1 MLIKILVCTLSPE
14 GINGFKPNLH
24 SYIFWRCKNPYEI
37 LVILTPFF
45 KVTVGRRMLK
55 KYPVYTLS
63 PEWMDL
69 TTPAEINHLDMEKY
83 WSDIGDLNLIF
94 KVTGGKKKC

>member
-1 MLIKILVCTLSPE
+1 MT
-14 GINGFKPNLH
+14 
-24 SYIFWRCKNPYEI
+24 
-37 LVILTPFF
+37 LTPFF

-69 TTPAEINHLDMEKY
+69 TTPAEINHLNMEKY

-94 KVTGGKKKC
+94 KVTGGKEIVDNALSSSYFLDGLID